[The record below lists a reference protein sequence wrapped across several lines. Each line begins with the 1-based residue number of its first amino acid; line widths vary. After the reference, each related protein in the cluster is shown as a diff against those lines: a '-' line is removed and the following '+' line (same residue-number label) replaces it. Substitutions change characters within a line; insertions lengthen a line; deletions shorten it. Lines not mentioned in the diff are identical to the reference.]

1 MVRHVI
7 WQSDYYV
14 LGVQYKYDFF
24 LINAYKEIN
33 QAVDSKQDRKSMCRQ
48 TDGRIKQ

>member
-1 MVRHVI
+1 MARHVI

-14 LGVQYKYDFF
+14 VGVQHKYDIFF

-33 QAVDSKQDRKSMCRQ
+33 QSVDSKQDGKSM
-48 TDGRIKQ
+48 G